1 MEAHEAFNI
10 ALGDVFSIDVV
21 ARTAHRYTGDYFVEI
36 NSEAAGIQVRLIPI
50 RGDVQI
56 DDIERRFR
64 NDLLD
69 DLLRERVRSQTA
81 ELHVVLTQAALRQ
94 AQPRTVE

>member
-10 ALGDVFSIDVV
+10 ALGDAFLKEVV
-21 ARTAHRYTGDYFVEI
+21 TRTAHRSTGDFFVEI
-36 NSEAAGIQVRLIPI
+36 NDEAAGIQVRLVPK
-50 RGDVQI
+50 RGDVRI
-56 DDIERRFR
+56 DDIERHFR

-69 DLLRERVRSQTA
+69 DLLRERVRAQTA
-81 ELHVVLTQAALRQ
+81 ELHTVLAQAALRQ

>member
-10 ALGDVFSIDVV
+10 ALGDVFTRDVV
-21 ARTAHRYTGDYFVEI
+21 ARTAHRYTGDFFVEI
-36 NSEAAGIQVRLIPI
+36 NAEAAGIQVRLVPKK
-50 RGDVQI
+50 GGVSI
-56 DDIERRFR
+56 DDIERHFR

-69 DLLRERVRSQTA
+69 DLLRERVRTQTA
-81 ELHVVLTQAALRQ
+81 ELHVVLAQAALRQ